1 MKNPAQR
8 NSASDD
14 GVVAVG
20 RKLPDVAIADKGIL
34 VPSIKLERGKMVLD
48 GKEIG
53 YRPWKSS
60 ETKGRVRT
68 IYHLAG
74 RIGIDS
80 VNRAFIEALIA
91 AKLPEKLPDSPYKT
105 ITILNLDDT
114 FMGTHGIASG
124 KFDDL
129 RHRAVVTYCTG
140 GVRCEVLTALL
151 RRRGFAEVYQIDG
164 GIDQAAVARHHV
176 GEPAHAIGI
185 RRGVIG
191 IAEAEFAAARHIA
204 EFVDGA

>member
-105 ITILNLDDT
+105 ITILNLSDT
-114 FMGTHGIASG
+114 LWGTHGIAQGQFEDSQRYFPYALHVADEAGVAREAWDLEPKQSAVIILDKDSKVLFFKEG
-124 KFDDL
+124 KL
-129 RHRAVVTYCTG
+129 TPEEIR
-140 GVRCEVLTALL
+140 TALGL
-151 RRRGFAEVYQIDG
+151 IKSKLEVPN
-164 GIDQAAVARHHV
+164 RS
-176 GEPAHAIGI
+176 
-185 RRGVIG
+185 
-191 IAEAEFAAARHIA
+191 
-204 EFVDGA
+204 